1 MQRNTTPTLM
11 QVGIYLIVA
20 ALLIIVAAN
29 VGAILLPI
37 ANLMLIVG
45 VILAIIA
52 AVSPGRR

>member
-11 QVGIYLIVA
+11 EVGIYLIVA